1 MLELKLGLNDK
12 LLFEAHGRA
21 ATKGK
26 SIEMEDIKFHQCAV
40 TPLNLPPCHFVSR
53 AHARRCVRLARFDVD
68 RTIVTPFPSSLPTAN
83 LNTCTAS
90 RTQGLQPVAD
100 EHPFADVS

>member
-1 MLELKLGLNDK
+1 MPELKLGLNDK

-26 SIEMEDIKFHQCAV
+26 SIEMEDIKFHQCVV
-40 TPLNLPPCHFVSR
+40 TPLNLPR
-53 AHARRCVRLARFDVD
+53 ATLSHALMPAGASASPAS
-68 RTIVTPFPSSLPTAN
+68 TSIAPFPSSLPTAN
-83 LNTCTAS
+83 LNSCTAS

-100 EHPFADVS
+100 EHHFADVS

>member
-1 MLELKLGLNDK
+1 MPELKLGLNDK

-26 SIEMEDIKFHQCAV
+26 SIEMEDIKFHQCVV

-68 RTIVTPFPSSLPTAN
+68 RTISFIPPDGEFELMYGSALARLATRRRRTPF
-83 LNTCTAS
+83 C
-90 RTQGLQPVAD
+90 
-100 EHPFADVS
+100 